1 MFVYSLAR
9 TPVVSRLSIH
19 ATNMSKW
26 NKHFS
31 KWIIIV
37 MNYCYFFIYCSKLC
51 IHIYC
56 YLLSLDILL
65 VLDMGGVLMAVEPVE
80 EDIWYFCRNQDSTL
94 WSCENVSLS
103 LWCETTLLLLVM
115 AYGLGQKFGVLTYN
129 LQFYCRFI
137 LTFFYQ

>member
-1 MFVYSLAR
+1 MFVYNLVR

-31 KWIIIV
+31 RWTILV
-37 MNYCYFFIYCSKLC
+37 MNYCYLFIYCSKLC

-80 EDIWYFCRNQDSTL
+80 DDMWYLCWNQDSTF
-94 WSCENVSLS
+94 WSCQKDIIVSLVWNHVVVAS
-103 LWCETTLLLLVM
+103 DDIWSRSKVQSTYLKPSILL
-115 AYGLGQKFGVLTYN
+115 
-129 LQFYCRFI
+129 
-137 LTFFYQ
+137 